1 MNKQAEQITKD
12 YPQVRIIYRM
22 PDNRMVGFDTYS
34 IGDFG
39 EIPAVGDVLTTI
51 TTEKDFELWEVNCRH
66 WVLEPAKEAYWLL
79 VAHPGSRTWDTDALV
94 NHTMLVTDFHE
105 GKEAG
110 MSDEEHLDRMKSLL
124 GYKGKKFKP
133 KERL

>member
-1 MNKQAEQITKD
+1 VTAAQNAAER
-12 YPQVRIIYRM
+12 YPQVRVVYRM
-22 PDNRMVGFDTYS
+22 PDNRMVGYDTFC

-39 EIPAVGDVLTTI
+39 ELPDVGDNLTTI
-51 TTEKDFELWEVNCRH
+51 TDEKDFELWEVNCRH
-66 WVLEPAKEAYWLL
+66 WVLEPGREGYWLL
-79 VAHPGSRTWDTDALV
+79 VAHPGTRTWDTDALV

-105 GKEAG
+105 GREAV
-110 MSDEEHLDRMKSLL
+110 MSDEEHLERMKSLL